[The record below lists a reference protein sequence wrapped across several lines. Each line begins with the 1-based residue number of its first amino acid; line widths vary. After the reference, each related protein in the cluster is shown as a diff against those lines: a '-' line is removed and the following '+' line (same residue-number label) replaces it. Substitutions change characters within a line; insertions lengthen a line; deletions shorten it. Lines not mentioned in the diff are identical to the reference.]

1 MSAVRMVAYGVL
13 ELKEVAFEPA
23 HMFRSP
29 ITGEVSTPPLDTK
42 SQFEN
47 DQLRKLV
54 NDELHSYGLL
64 LKRNIVPK
72 GQGWRTKNKEH
83 ILLGQLVPPNAVSAW
98 RTREELCVG
107 TFKECCI
114 RAAEVLDAMERGQKP
129 EE

>member
-13 ELKEVAFEPA
+13 ELKQIPNDPA
-23 HMFRSP
+23 GVIFQRP
-29 ITGEVSTPPLDTK
+29 RFAETPQEDAH
-42 SQFEN
+42 FEN

-54 NDELHSYGLL
+54 NDELTRYGLL

-72 GQGWRTKNKEH
+72 YGGWRTKSAEH
-83 ILLGQLVPPNAVSAW
+83 ILLGQLLKGNAAGAW

-107 TFKECCI
+107 SFKECCI
-114 RAAEVLDAMERGQKP
+114 KAAEVLDAMERGLNQ